1 MIKEFK
7 QPETLSDAIRYFAD
21 PDRALA
27 FVVLLR
33 WPKGVAC
40 PRCGGENPNF
50 LKTRRIWKCRA
61 CRQQFSVKVGTIFE
75 DSPLG
80 LDKWLP
86 ALWMLANS
94 KNGVSSYEVGRALGV
109 TQKTAWFMLGRIRA
123 AMETA
128 AGSRFEGEI
137 EADEAFLGGKY
148 ENMHLSKRKRLGSGM
163 GGKNKTIVFGMLE
176 RARDGNSASQI
187 RAAKVPHRGP
197 IPLFKHL
204 RTTIERGSTV
214 YTDAHG
220 SYRDISR
227 RYIHEV
233 IDHAREYVR
242 GKVHTN
248 GVENFWSLL
257 KRTIRGTYVSVDP
270 FHVPRYLSEQV
281 FRFNNR
287 RASDG
292 ERFVAV
298 IDSILGKRLT
308 YRGLTGADLTPATT

>member
-1 MIKEFK
+1 MLKEREAPK
-7 QPETLSDAIRYFAD
+7 SLAQAIRYFAD
-21 PDRALA
+21 PDRSLA
-27 FVVLLR
+27 FVVTLR
-33 WPKGVAC
+33 WPNGVEC
-40 PRCGGENPNF
+40 PRCNADKPF
-50 LKTRRIWKCRA
+50 YLRSRQIWKCRA
-61 CRQQFSVKVGTIFE
+61 CRKQFSIKVGTIFE

-187 RAAKVPHRGP
+187 RAAKVPHR
-197 IPLFKHL
+197 
-204 RTTIERGSTV
+204 
-214 YTDAHG
+214 
-220 SYRDISR
+220 
-227 RYIHEV
+227 
-233 IDHAREYVR
+233 
-242 GKVHTN
+242 
-248 GVENFWSLL
+248 
-257 KRTIRGTYVSVDP
+257 
-270 FHVPRYLSEQV
+270 
-281 FRFNNR
+281 
-287 RASDG
+287 
-292 ERFVAV
+292 
-298 IDSILGKRLT
+298 
-308 YRGLTGADLTPATT
+308 